1 MHKQLCLPTRL
12 GFWAE
17 RAVLSHQETSS
28 WGQRHRNAS
37 LAHLAPCGCT
47 WCFPKEEG
55 GETGWMPACC
65 WAREAVQ
72 VGCPCCPGPL
82 GLRAAGPAAGE
93 PSAAHGSSCCQ
104 HFPAV
109 SEGKGDEGK
118 PPAPP
123 SWPGGVPASPL
134 LLGEALGAAREKQ
147 TSEQGCGCVGG
158 SPPLSQAAWLPSQPG
173 QVMTEGTSLPSPGN
187 GWVPSQVGVP
197 GHAPLSGPLLHQKTP
212 MLKPGLTP
220 TDHIIV
226 LNVASVFTLNI
237 YPMF

>member
-82 GLRAAGPAAGE
+82 GPRAAGPAAGE

-123 SWPGGVPASPL
+123 SWPGGVPASSLSLPTPPRGSTGCSQRKTNKRTRVWVCGGL
-134 LLGEALGAAREKQ
+134 SSALPGCLAAEPAWATDDRGDLPALSWQWVGAVAGGCAR
-147 TSEQGCGCVGG
+147 THPSVW
-158 SPPLSQAAWLPSQPG
+158 SPP
-173 QVMTEGTSLPSPGN
+173 
-187 GWVPSQVGVP
+187 
-197 GHAPLSGPLLHQKTP
+197 TP
-212 MLKPGLTP
+212 KNSNAKARPDP
-220 TDHIIV
+220 H
-226 LNVASVFTLNI
+226 
-237 YPMF
+237 